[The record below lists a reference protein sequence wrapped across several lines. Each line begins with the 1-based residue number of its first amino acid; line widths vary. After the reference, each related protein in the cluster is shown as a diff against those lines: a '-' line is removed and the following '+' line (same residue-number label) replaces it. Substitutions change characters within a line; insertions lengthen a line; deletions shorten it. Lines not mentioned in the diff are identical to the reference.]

1 MRSQYI
7 RGVLPWLLLGPLTGP
22 LAEGIV
28 RNLRAGEVAL
38 ASLYGV
44 ALWLTSFDIFMVGGR
59 VVSLG
64 ARGAIGL

>member
-1 MRSQYI
+1 MTTRYI
-7 RGVLPWLLLGPLTGP
+7 KGVLPWLLLGPLTGP

-44 ALWLTSFDIFMVGGR
+44 ALWLTSFDLYVLAGR
-59 VVSLG
+59 LVSLG
-64 ARGAIGL
+64 ARGVIGW

>member
-1 MRSQYI
+1 M
-7 RGVLPWLLLGPLTGP
+7 PWLLLGPLTGP

-44 ALWLTSFDIFMVGGR
+44 ALWLTSFDLYVLAGR
-59 VVSLG
+59 LVSLG
-64 ARGAIGL
+64 ARGVIGW